1 MMWVDTNCLVSN
13 VTGIKELKDE
23 CDECEASDLL
33 EVSVLFVGEEC

>member
-23 CDECEASDLL
+23 CKASGLL
-33 EVSVLFVGEEC
+33 EVSVLFAGEEC